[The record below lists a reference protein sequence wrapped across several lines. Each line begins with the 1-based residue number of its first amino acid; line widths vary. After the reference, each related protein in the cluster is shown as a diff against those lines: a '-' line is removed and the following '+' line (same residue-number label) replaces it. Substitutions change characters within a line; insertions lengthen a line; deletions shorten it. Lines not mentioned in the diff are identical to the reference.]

1 MQEVKNLASNR
12 SSKLSL
18 TLGVTIIV
26 LLLDLLFVFYM
37 TSHGL
42 TSMNNELNIGGVGIQ
57 LQWLPVVGVLIVSL
71 VAWYEAFT
79 RIFPRWVG
87 PEVDQLARVRLI
99 RVIILSLTVF
109 VCFLYVP
116 FLLGSNW
123 FWNGVSALSRSI
135 TQFRGFGNWLLS
147 VETPIL
153 SLDPLWQYSVTQILA
168 CGALICFTWAFARST
183 RRLRKAR

>member
-1 MQEVKNLASNR
+1 VESLASNR
-12 SSKLSL
+12 SSKLSSVV
-18 TLGVTIIV
+18 GVTVIV

-42 TSMNNELNIGGVGIQ
+42 NPTNELKMGGVGIQ
-57 LQWLPVVGVLIVSL
+57 LQWLPVLGVLLVSL
-71 VAWYEAFT
+71 VAWYDAFT

-87 PEVDQLARVRLI
+87 PEVDPLARMRLM
-99 RVIILSLTVF
+99 RAVALSLAVF

-123 FWNGVSALSRSI
+123 FWDGASALSRSV
-135 TQFRGFGNWLLS
+135 TQFRGFGNWLLG
-147 VETPIL
+147 VESPLL

-168 CGALICFTWAFARST
+168 CGAMISFTWAFARPM
-183 RRLRKAR
+183 RRLRKPK